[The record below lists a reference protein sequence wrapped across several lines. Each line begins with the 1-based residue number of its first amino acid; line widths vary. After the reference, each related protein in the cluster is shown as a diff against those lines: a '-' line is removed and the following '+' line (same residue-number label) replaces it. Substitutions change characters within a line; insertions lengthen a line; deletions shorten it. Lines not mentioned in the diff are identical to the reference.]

1 MNTPTNQPTNH
12 MTDQPI
18 HTMTNR
24 AFVRAFTRQS
34 LRALQAKQAT
44 QAADISDLLNTFK
57 SLVSSPFTA
66 EEIRAA
72 GGRAEKLPA

>member
-1 MNTPTNQPTNH
+1 MTTT
-12 MTDQPI
+12 TDQPI

-24 AFVRAFTRQS
+24 VFVRAFTRQS
-34 LRALQAKQAT
+34 LRALQAKQAA
-44 QAADISDLLNTFK
+44 QEADTTDLLNVFK

-72 GGRAEKLPA
+72 SGKAEKLPA

>member
-1 MNTPTNQPTNH
+1 MT

-24 AFVRAFTRQS
+24 VFVRAFTRQS

-44 QAADISDLLNTFK
+44 QEADVSGLLNVFK

-72 GGRAEKLPA
+72 NGKAEKLPA